1 MGWMRAKRPDLVPR
15 YEELYRR
22 GAYAPQAE
30 RERLAALVRRGG
42 KPGAFWRLR
51 ERTERGTGHPE
62 PARDAGAPEREREPQ
77 GTLF

>member
-15 YEELYRR
+15 YEQLYRR

-51 ERTERGTGHPE
+51 ERIERDTGHPE
-62 PARDAGAPEREREPQ
+62 RMDTRHPEPERELQ